1 MPPMGSSGAWPPRY
15 MPPTSVQGGLSI
27 RYNRDHFSTNG
38 PIPFVI
44 KLLRNVFTRDR
55 TAESSPPD
63 AAATPTSGTAAPAR
77 PQTAEAPAHDKAP
90 APKAAR
96 PHHPPRPHP
105 ERAVHEKPDWTLAD
119 FPVAPAEGKTRFHDF
134 NLPLPL
140 MRSIQACG
148 FQYCTPIQAGVLGHT
163 LAGHDAIGRA
173 QTGTGKTAAFLVT
186 IINDLLANPL
196 DGPQYAGEP
205 RALIIAPTR
214 ELVMQIASD
223 AQGLTKYCNLN
234 VMAVVGGMDFE
245 KQRERIRREA
255 IDILVATPGRLLDFV
270 SRRDL
275 FLDQVET
282 LVLDEA
288 DRMLDMGFIPDVKR
302 IVGMTP
308 KSEYRQTLLFSAT
321 FSDDIMN
328 LARRWTFE
336 PAIVEIEPE
345 NVATDRVEQKVYMCT
360 TEEKFRVLY
369 NMLKRD
375 DVKRV
380 IIFANRRDETRRL
393 SDLLRDLGI
402 RAALLSGD
410 VPQDK
415 RVKTLERF
423 KSGDLDALVATD
435 VAGRGIHIEGV
446 THVVNFTL
454 PEDPED
460 YVHRIGRTG
469 RAGAS
474 GVSISFADEMD
485 GFALPP
491 IEKMLGRKLVCEAPP
506 EDLLAPMPKRE
517 RRDDDRDEEYSISPP
532 RSGRPGGGR
541 PGGGRPGGGRGGP
554 RRGGPPRGGRR

>member
-1 MPPMGSSGAWPPRY
+1 M
-15 MPPTSVQGGLSI
+15 I
-27 RYNRDHFSTNG
+27 R
-38 PIPFVI
+38 
-44 KLLRNVFTRDR
+44 LLRRVFTRDR
-55 TAESSPPD
+55 KTSESPAPATPD
-63 AAATPTSGTAAPAR
+63 AAVSAPATPPTGRNPPRDSR
-77 PQTAEAPAHDKAP
+77 PPKAP
-90 APKAAR
+90 Q
-96 PHHPPRPHP
+96 PPRPQR
-105 ERAVHEKPDWTLAD
+105 EREPHEKPDWTLAD
-119 FPVAPAEGKTRFHDF
+119 FPVPPVEGKARFHDF

-140 MRSIQACG
+140 MRSIQSCG
-148 FQYCTPIQAGVLGHT
+148 FSYCTPIQANVLGHT
-163 LAGHDAIGRA
+163 LSGHDAIGKA

-196 DGPQYAGEP
+196 EGQQFAGEP

-223 AQGLTKYCNLN
+223 AEGLTKYCNLN

-275 FLDQVET
+275 FLDQVEI

-302 IVGMTP
+302 IVRLCPGHDH
-308 KSEYRQTLLFSAT
+308 RQTLLFSAT

-336 PAIVEIEPE
+336 PVTVEIQPE
-345 NVATDRVEQKVYMCT
+345 RVATDTVEQKIYMCT

-369 NMLKRD
+369 NMLIGSET
-375 DVKRV
+375 KRV
-380 IIFANRRDETRRL
+380 IIFANRRDQTRRL
-393 SDLLRDLGI
+393 SDLLRDMGI
-402 RAALLSGD
+402 RASLLSGD
-410 VPQDK
+410 VPQEK
-415 RVKTLERF
+415 RIKTLERF

-435 VAGRGIHIEGV
+435 VAGRGIHVDGV
-446 THVVNFTL
+446 SHVINFTL

-474 GVSISFADEMD
+474 GISVSFADEED
-485 GFALPP
+485 GFALPG
-491 IEKMLGRKLVCEAPP
+491 IEKLIGRKLACVPP
-506 EDLLAPMPKRE
+506 PAELLAEIPKLE
-517 RRDDDRDEEYSISPP
+517 RRSGESETEPGMHLRHHN
-532 RSGRPGGGR
+532 RS
-541 PGGGRPGGGRGGP
+541 GGRPGGGRGGP
-554 RRGGPPRGGRR
+554 RGGRGGPRRR